1 MRVAIEAFVI
11 LAFVSFVL
19 KKVSNMPQ
27 IKEICSYLEQWAP
40 PAYSESYDNVGLLV
54 GNRDEEVK
62 GILVS
67 LDCTETIID
76 EAIDRGCNMVVSHHP
91 IVFKGLK
98 RLTGKTYV
106 ERTIL
111 RAIKNDIALYA
122 IHTNLDSVLT
132 GVNGKIA
139 DLLGLTNRK
148 ILRPKR
154 EALSKLTVFVPKEK
168 SEVVRTA
175 MFEAGGG
182 VIGNYS
188 NCSFNSDGTG
198 TFQPEAGAKPAVGS
212 VGKTQLEQESRVEIM
227 FPSYMSYDILTAMK
241 AAHPYEEVAYY
252 LHSLENENQYVG
264 SGMVGELPEEKE
276 GRDFLKFLK
285 DSMQLEI
292 IRHTEVVS
300 RNIRKV
306 AVCGGSGSFLL
317 ADAKRSGADVFITG
331 DFKYHEF
338 FDAEGELI
346 IADIGHYESEQFTI
360 EIIADYLR
368 ENFTTFAVRLTEKNT
383 NPIHYF

>member
-1 MRVAIEAFVI
+1 
-11 LAFVSFVL
+11 
-19 KKVSNMPQ
+19 MPQ

-54 GNRDEEVK
+54 GDRNEEVN

-67 LDCTETIID
+67 LDCTEAIID
-76 EAIDRGCNMVVSHHP
+76 EAIDQGCNMVVSHHP

-111 RAIKNDIALYA
+111 KAIKNDIALYA
-122 IHTNLDSVLT
+122 VHTNLDSVLT

-139 DLLGLTNRK
+139 DLLGLINRK
-148 ILRPKR
+148 ILNPKR
-154 EALSKLTVFVPKEK
+154 EALSKITVFVPKEQA
-168 SEVVRTA
+168 EAVRTA

-182 VIGNYS
+182 LIGNYS
-188 NCSFNSDGTG
+188 SCSFYIEGTG
-198 TFQPEAGAKPAVGS
+198 TFHPENGAQPAVGS
-212 VGKTQLEQESRVEIM
+212 VGKIQIEQETRVEMM
-227 FPSYMSYDILTAMK
+227 FPSYLSSGILAAMK
-241 AAHPYEEVAYY
+241 EAHPYEEVAFY

-264 SGMVGELPEEKE
+264 SGMIGELTEEKE

-285 DSMQLEI
+285 DSMHLEVV
-292 IRHTEVVS
+292 RHTAS
-300 RNIRKV
+300 LDRKISKV
-306 AVCGGSGSFLL
+306 AICGGSGSFLL
-317 ADAKRSGADVFITG
+317 SDAKRSGADVFITG

-338 FDAEGELI
+338 FDAEGELMV
-346 IADIGHYESEQFTI
+346 ADIGHYESERFTI
-360 EIIADYLR
+360 DLIADYLR
-368 ENFTTFAVRLTEKNT
+368 ENFTTFAVRLTEENT